1 MSDKTNDEKLRILQE
16 RLAQIKQKQETPV
29 PTRNQREEVIE
40 IATPQDEVPQ
50 KEHNPMSFGWVKYV
64 VIIGVVIGVVG
75 FGSFYAYNNFSNL
88 TSSEEII
95 EEPKEFVLKYNLTLK
110 GNNISIMSS
119 CEDEN
124 SAKVMVS
131 DLKVKGFKCDY
142 FYLPNKSNSTEELF
156 KVYIGPYENEEESQQ
171 WIDNLD
177 VENEISIIHIQTGV
191 SKKKTRSKLAIIKE
205 AEKKRKKEQK
215 EKLAKEKEAKIK
227 KEELQKEKARIT
239 KENAIK
245 EEKERERLAEE
256 KLKKEKIE
264 EKERERLAE
273 EKLKKEKIEEN
284 KIEKE
289 KLAKEIEEKEIL
301 NLDKEKLKK
310 EIEELERNKKE
321 LIILKNSEI
330 KINYFFEF
338 TNTIENEGYLVISNN
353 AGFPKIQQNFT
364 NISSQG
370 GQKILIKKAK
380 EELENFGVTL
390 DNIYFEKTNTLTLY
404 YPGDIALVYW

>member
-29 PTRNQREEVIE
+29 PTRNQREDVIE
-40 IATPQDEVPQ
+40 IATPQDEIPQ
-50 KEHNPMSFGWVKYV
+50 KGRNPMSFGWVKYV
-64 VIIGVVIGVVG
+64 VILGVVG
-75 FGSFYAYNNFSNL
+75 YGSFYTYNNIDFSNL
-88 TSSEEII
+88 TLSEEIT
-95 EEPKEFVLKYNLTLK
+95 EEPKEFVLKYNLNLP
-110 GNNISIMSS
+110 GENIGIISS
-119 CEDEN
+119 FKDKN

-142 FYLPNKSNSTEELF
+142 FYLPNKSNSTEELYE
-156 KVYIGPYENEEESQQ
+156 VYIGPYENEEESHQ

-177 VENEISIIHIQTGV
+177 VENEISIIQIQTGI
-191 SKKKTRSKLAIIKE
+191 SKKKKRSKLAIIKEEKE

-227 KEELQKEKARIT
+227 KEELQKEKARIA

-245 EEKERERLAEE
+245 EEKEQERLAEE
-256 KLKKEKIE
+256 KLRKEKDE
-264 EKERERLAE
+264 EDKM
-273 EKLKKEKIEEN
+273 
-284 KIEKE
+284 EKE
-289 KLAKEIEEKEIL
+289 KLAKEIAEKEIL
-301 NLDKEKLKK
+301 NINKEKLKK

-321 LIILKNSEI
+321 LIILKNSAI

-370 GQKILIKKAK
+370 GQEILIKKAK

-390 DNIYFEKTNTLTLY
+390 DNIYFEKTNSLTLY

>member
-29 PTRNQREEVIE
+29 PKRNQRKEVIQ
-40 IATPQDEVPQ
+40 IATSQHEVPH
-50 KEHNPMSFGWVKYV
+50 KEDNPMSFGWLKYV
-64 VIIGVVIGVVG
+64 VMIIVVG
-75 FGSFYAYNNFSNL
+75 FGSFYVYKNIGFANL
-88 TSSEEII
+88 TSSEEIT
-95 EEPKEFVLKYNLTLK
+95 EEPKEFVLKYNLNLK
-110 GNNISIMSS
+110 GDNISIISS
-119 CEDEN
+119 FEDEN
-124 SAKVMVS
+124 SAKIMVS
-131 DLKVKGFKCDY
+131 DLKVKGFNCNY
-142 FYLPNKSNSTEELF
+142 FYLPNKSNSTDELF

-177 VENEISIIHIQTGV
+177 VENEISIIHIQTGFV
-191 SKKKTRSKLAIIKE
+191 KKKTRSKLVIIKELKE

-227 KEELQKEKARIT
+227 KEELQKENARIA
-239 KENAIK
+239 KENARK
-245 EEKERERLAEE
+245 EEKEQERLAEE
-256 KLKKEKIE
+256 KLRKEKD
-264 EKERERLAE
+264 
-273 EKLKKEKIEEN
+273 EEN
-284 KIEKE
+284 KMEKE
-289 KLAKEIEEKEIL
+289 KLAKEIAEKEIL

-338 TNTIENEGYLVISNN
+338 IKTIENEGYLVISNN

-370 GQKILIKKAK
+370 GQEMLIKKAK

>member
-40 IATPQDEVPQ
+40 IATPKDEVPQ
-50 KEHNPMSFGWVKYV
+50 KERNPMSFGWVKYV
-64 VIIGVVIGVVG
+64 VIIGVVG
-75 FGSFYAYNNFSNL
+75 FGSFYAYNNIDSSNL
-88 TSSEEII
+88 TLSEEIT
-95 EEPKEFVLKYNLTLK
+95 EEPKDFVLEYNLNLK
-110 GNNISIMSS
+110 GDNISIISS
-119 CEDEN
+119 FEDEN
-124 SAKVMVS
+124 SAKAMVNN
-131 DLKVKGFKCDY
+131 LKVKGFECYY
-142 FYLPNKSNSTEELF
+142 FFLPDKSNSTEELY
-156 KVYIGPYENEEESQQ
+156 KVYIGPYENEKESQQ

-191 SKKKTRSKLAIIKE
+191 LKKKTRSKLAIIKEKKE

-215 EKLAKEKEAKIK
+215 EKLAKENEEKIIKEK
-227 KEELQKEKARIT
+227 LQKEKARIA

-245 EEKERERLAEE
+245 
-256 KLKKEKIE
+256 E

-370 GQKILIKKAK
+370 GQEILIKKAK

-390 DNIYFEKTNTLTLY
+390 DNIYFEKTNSLTLY

>member
-29 PTRNQREEVIE
+29 PKRNQREEVIE

-75 FGSFYAYNNFSNL
+75 FGSFYAYKNIDFSNL
-88 TSSEEII
+88 TSSEEIT

-110 GNNISIMSS
+110 GDNISIISS
-119 CEDEN
+119 FEDEN

-131 DLKVKGFKCDY
+131 DLKVKGFQCDY

-205 AEKKRKKEQK
+205 EKEAEKKRKKEQK

-227 KEELQKEKARIT
+227 KEELQKENARIA

-245 EEKERERLAEE
+245 EEKEQERLAEE
-256 KLKKEKIE
+256 KLRKEKDE
-264 EKERERLAE
+264 KDKMEKE
-273 EKLKKEKIEEN
+273 
-284 KIEKE
+284 
-289 KLAKEIEEKEIL
+289 
-301 NLDKEKLKK
+301 
-310 EIEELERNKKE
+310 
-321 LIILKNSEI
+321 
-330 KINYFFEF
+330 
-338 TNTIENEGYLVISNN
+338 GNN
-353 AGFPKIQQNFT
+353 
-364 NISSQG
+364 
-370 GQKILIKKAK
+370 
-380 EELENFGVTL
+380 
-390 DNIYFEKTNTLTLY
+390 
-404 YPGDIALVYW
+404 

>member
-1 MSDKTNDEKLRILQE
+1 MSDKSNDEKLRILQE
-16 RLAQIKQKQETPV
+16 RLAQIKQKKETPI
-29 PTRNQREEVIE
+29 PTRHQREEVIE
-40 IATPQDEVPQ
+40 IATPHDEVPQ
-50 KEHNPMSFGWVKYV
+50 KERNPMSFGWVKYV

-88 TSSEEII
+88 TSSEEIT
-95 EEPKEFVLKYNLTLK
+95 EEPIEFVLEYNLNLP
-110 GNNISIMSS
+110 GDNIGIISS
-119 CEDEN
+119 FEDEN

-205 AEKKRKKEQK
+205 EKEKEKKRKKEQK
-215 EKLAKEKEAKIK
+215 EKLAKEKEEKIK
-227 KEELQKEKARIT
+227 KEKLQKEKARIA

-256 KLKKEKIE
+256 KLRKEKDE
-264 EKERERLAE
+264 ED
-273 EKLKKEKIEEN
+273 

-289 KLAKEIEEKEIL
+289 KLAKEIAEKEIL
-301 NLDKEKLKK
+301 NIDKEKLEK

-370 GQKILIKKAK
+370 GKENLIKKAK

-390 DNIYFEKTNTLTLY
+390 DNIYFEKTNSLTLY

>member
-1 MSDKTNDEKLRILQE
+1 MNDKTNDEKLRILQE

-40 IATPQDEVPQ
+40 IATPKDEVTQ

-64 VIIGVVIGVVG
+64 VIIGVVG

-88 TSSEEII
+88 TSSEEIT

-110 GNNISIMSS
+110 GNNISIISS
-119 CEDEN
+119 FEDEN

-205 AEKKRKKEQK
+205 EKEAEKKRRKEQK

-245 EEKERERLAEE
+245 
-256 KLKKEKIE
+256 E

>member
-110 GNNISIMSS
+110 GNNISIISS
-119 CEDEN
+119 FEDEN